1 MKFFNIAALALTLG
15 LGACATQ
22 RFHFTGNGMSGAMM
36 PSYEKSQ
43 PFFIGGIGQT
53 TDVVVSDVCGKKG
66 AAQIHASQTALDGI
80 LSMLTFGIYT
90 PRTVAVFCQK

>member
-1 MKFFNIAALALTLG
+1 MKTIHIAALALTLG
-15 LGACATQ
+15 LGACSTQ

-53 TDVVVSDVCGKKG
+53 TDVVVTDVCGNKG
-66 AAQIHASQTALDGI
+66 ASQIHTTQTALDGI
-80 LSMLTFGIYT
+80 LSILTFNIYT
-90 PRTVAVFCQK
+90 PRTVAVFCKK